1 MRSRAEY
8 VRIPVDALAWS
19 QKRDPAIGERVR
31 RAGLSHDQRRG
42 RIRSMS
48 FVAIGVQQV
57 RLDRRNEHSSFDSR
71 QRDAADR

>member
-1 MRSRAEY
+1 MRLLGPSSVTRPLASGSEEPASPT
-8 VRIPVDALAWS
+8 ISDA
-19 QKRDPAIGERVR
+19 
-31 RAGLSHDQRRG
+31 AGS
-42 RIRSMS
+42 RSMS